1 MKTLPSFIL
10 LVLCLLFAQTTQA
23 QVGIGTENPNA
34 KAVLDLRSPTN
45 NQGLLVP
52 RLSTAQRTATAFI
65 SSLTA
70 AEKGLLVFDTDIN
83 KFCFWTGTAWIVIED
98 STGTDSQTLGF
109 NPSTGTLTIS
119 GGNAISINGAIP
131 GGNAGGDLIGT
142 YPNPTLNNNVVTSA
156 KLADGTVA
164 TIDVADG
171 AITNVKIANG
181 VAVNKLTAGTNGQI
195 LATNAGVPTWTT
207 PSFGTITNIATGTGL
222 SGGPITNTGT
232 ISLANTAVTAG
243 TYGTATQVPNF
254 TVDAQGRITN
264 AGNLTITGVA
274 PGGAAA
280 GDLAGTYPNPTIAT
294 TSGNNIAAAINNTG
308 TTNTINTNRLNTAVV
323 LETENPAAGDISG
336 TYGTGFQIGSGTVTT
351 TEIADLTIATTDLA
365 ANAVTDAKIASG
377 ITASKITP
385 SATNNQ
391 ILTTIAGV
399 ATWANAPSPTGAAAG
414 DLAGTYPNPTIAT
427 TSGNNIAAAI
437 NNTGTTNTINTNR
450 LNAAVVLETENPAA
464 GDISGTYGTGFQ
476 IGSGTVTTTEIA
488 DLTIATT
495 DLAANAVTDAKIA
508 SGITASKITPSAT
521 NNQILTTIAG
531 VATWANA
538 PSPTGTAAGDLAGT
552 YPNPTIAT
560 TSGNNIAAA
569 INNTGTTNTIN
580 TNRLNA
586 AVVLETENPAAGDI
600 SGTYGT
606 GFQIGSGTV
615 TTTEIADLT
624 IATTDLAANAVTDAK
639 IANGIAVSKLTPT
652 TIPNAMLTT
661 VAGVV
666 TWAAAPT
673 ASGTAG
679 GDLSGT
685 YPNPTVDGLQG
696 RPIAATA
703 PTTGQVLEWN
713 GTAWAPATDDSGG
726 GGISGSGVINQV
738 TYWTGT
744 SAINGDNNMVYDN
757 KNGYLGLA
765 TTAPKGNLHVNGS
778 QYVKSDVVD
787 LLNGN
792 YTVGNTEYFMIV
804 LASGSQR
811 ITLPPI
817 ANSDGRILI
826 IKTKSIEGFDL
837 VPFDPKDERIEG
849 ATGIKM
855 ADNAKD
861 ISSLTLVCNAEAK
874 QWFVVSFIR

>member
-508 SGITASKITPSAT
+508 
-521 NNQILTTIAG
+521 
-531 VATWANA
+531 
-538 PSPTGTAAGDLAGT
+538 
-552 YPNPTIAT
+552 
-560 TSGNNIAAA
+560 
-569 INNTGTTNTIN
+569 
-580 TNRLNA
+580 
-586 AVVLETENPAAGDI
+586 
-600 SGTYGT
+600 
-606 GFQIGSGTV
+606 
-615 TTTEIADLT
+615 
-624 IATTDLAANAVTDAK
+624 
-639 IANGIAVSKLTPT
+639 NGIAVSKLTPT